1 MTLIVNNFL
10 NIFCFWLEKFSQ
22 VSFPHKKIKMSHF
35 FLYEMSVILY
45 CAFRSSMATCKIA
58 IKGISPDVILVE
70 PPYFY
75 IVNELSSYCA
85 PIAQW
90 RDILSEAKLKE
101 SESECSICIVLFFN
115 RCHLKLLNM
124 IFLKFYLKSTK
135 QLL

>member
-1 MTLIVNNFL
+1 
-10 NIFCFWLEKFSQ
+10 
-22 VSFPHKKIKMSHF
+22 
-35 FLYEMSVILY
+35 
-45 CAFRSSMATCKIA
+45 MATCKIA

-101 SESECSICIVLFFN
+101 SESECSICIVLFF
-115 RCHLKLLNM
+115 
-124 IFLKFYLKSTK
+124 
-135 QLL
+135 

>member
-1 MTLIVNNFL
+1 
-10 NIFCFWLEKFSQ
+10 
-22 VSFPHKKIKMSHF
+22 
-35 FLYEMSVILY
+35 
-45 CAFRSSMATCKIA
+45 MATCKIA

-101 SESECSICIVLFFN
+101 FESVFHLYCVFFN